1 MEGLTTRQAE
11 ILEFIRENI
20 EHTGMAPTRA
30 EVALRFGFKSKNAA
44 ADHLRALEQKG
55 YIKLHAELSRGI
67 QLLDEPDSDLIPIIG
82 SVAAGLPIEAIENH
96 DEALPVPKGL
106 FAKRPTYLLRV
117 KGDSMKDAG
126 ILEGDLIAVYKTNI
140 ARKGQIVVARIEN
153 EVTVKYLDS
162 EAGLF
167 DRSGWLRQSDQFFQ
181 LRYDIEEIA
190 HDAVVSH
197 GEDWGFFILV
207 DGNDHLGI
215 LHTSKCWMAPEI
227 PTATYS
233 CGATTLPV

>member
-11 ILEFIRENI
+11 ILDFIRESI
-20 EHTGMAPTRA
+20 ERNGMAPTRA

-55 YIKLHAELSRGI
+55 HIKLHPELSRGI
-67 QLLDEPDSDLIPIIG
+67 QLLDEHDPDLIPVIG
-82 SVAAGLPIEAIENH
+82 SVAAGLPIEAIENY

-126 ILEGDLIAVYKTNI
+126 ILEGDLIAVYKTSI
-140 ARKGQIVVARIEN
+140 ARKGQIVVARINN

-162 EAGLF
+162 EGAKMK
-167 DRSGWLRQSDQFFQ
+167 
-181 LRYDIEEIA
+181 
-190 HDAVVSH
+190 
-197 GEDWGFFILV
+197 LV
-207 DGNDHLGI
+207 PANPDYQPMLI
-215 LHTSKCWMAPEI
+215 APEDMVI
-227 PTATYS
+227 EGVFVGLIRDS
-233 CGATTLPV
+233 FGL

>member
-11 ILEFIRENI
+11 ILDFIRESI
-20 EHTGMAPTRA
+20 ERNGMAPTRA

-55 YIKLHAELSRGI
+55 HIKLHPELSRGI
-67 QLLDEPDSDLIPIIG
+67 QLLDEHDPDLIPIIG

-126 ILEGDLIAVYKTNI
+126 ILEGDLIAVYKTSI
-140 ARKGQIVVARIEN
+140 ARKGQIVVARINN

-162 EAGLF
+162 EGTKMK
-167 DRSGWLRQSDQFFQ
+167 
-181 LRYDIEEIA
+181 
-190 HDAVVSH
+190 
-197 GEDWGFFILV
+197 LV
-207 DGNDHLGI
+207 PANPEYQPMLI
-215 LHTSKCWMAPEI
+215 APEDMVI
-227 PTATYS
+227 EGVFVGLIRDS
-233 CGATTLPV
+233 FGV

>member
-11 ILEFIRENI
+11 ILDFIRENI
-20 EHTGMAPTRA
+20 EHNGMAPTRA

-67 QLLDEPDSDLIPIIG
+67 QLLDAQDDDLIPIIG

-106 FAKRPTYLLRV
+106 FARRPTYLLRV

-126 ILEGDLIAVYKTNI
+126 ILEGDLIAVYKTGI
-140 ARKGQIVVARIEN
+140 ARKGQIVVARIDN

-162 EAGLF
+162 EGDKAKLVPANPAYQPLLIAQEDLVIEGVFVGLIR
-167 DRSGWLRQSDQFFQ
+167 DSL
-181 LRYDIEEIA
+181 
-190 HDAVVSH
+190 SH
-197 GEDWGFFILV
+197 
-207 DGNDHLGI
+207 
-215 LHTSKCWMAPEI
+215 
-227 PTATYS
+227 
-233 CGATTLPV
+233 

>member
-11 ILEFIRENI
+11 ILDFIRENI
-20 EHTGMAPTRA
+20 ERTGMAPTRA

-55 YIKLHAELSRGI
+55 YLKLHAELSRGI
-67 QLLDEPDSDLIPIIG
+67 QLLDTPEDSDMIPIIG

-126 ILEGDLIAVYKTNI
+126 ILEGDLIAVYKTSI

-153 EVTVKYLDS
+153 EVTVKYLDQEGANVKLVPANTDYQPLIIS
-162 EAGLF
+162 PDDMVIEGVFVGLIRDSF
-167 DRSGWLRQSDQFFQ
+167 G
-181 LRYDIEEIA
+181 
-190 HDAVVSH
+190 V
-197 GEDWGFFILV
+197 
-207 DGNDHLGI
+207 
-215 LHTSKCWMAPEI
+215 
-227 PTATYS
+227 
-233 CGATTLPV
+233 

>member
-11 ILEFIRENI
+11 ILDFIRESI
-20 EHTGMAPTRA
+20 ERNGMAPTRA

-55 YIKLHAELSRGI
+55 HIKLYPELSRGI
-67 QLLDEPDSDLIPIIG
+67 QLLDERDPDLIPIIG

-126 ILEGDLIAVYKTNI
+126 ILEGDLIAVYKTSI
-140 ARKGQIVVARIEN
+140 ARKGQIVVARINN

-162 EAGLF
+162 EGTKMK
-167 DRSGWLRQSDQFFQ
+167 
-181 LRYDIEEIA
+181 
-190 HDAVVSH
+190 
-197 GEDWGFFILV
+197 LV
-207 DGNDHLGI
+207 PANPEYQPMLI
-215 LHTSKCWMAPEI
+215 APEDMVI
-227 PTATYS
+227 EGVFVGLIRDS
-233 CGATTLPV
+233 FGL

>member
-11 ILEFIRENI
+11 ILDFIRENI

-55 YIKLHAELSRGI
+55 HIKLHPELSRGI
-67 QLLDEPDSDLIPIIG
+67 QLLDEQDPDLIPVIG

-117 KGDSMKDAG
+117 KGDSMIDAG
-126 ILEGDLIAVYKTNI
+126 IHEGDIVAVERERS
-140 ARKGQIVVARIEN
+140 AVSGDFVVAIVDNEFTLKELVIERKKFVLKPHN
-153 EVTVKYLDS
+153 PAYPIIRPKGELEIFGVVV
-162 EAGLF
+162 GLVRRF
-167 DRSGWLRQSDQFFQ
+167 KG
-181 LRYDIEEIA
+181 
-190 HDAVVSH
+190 
-197 GEDWGFFILV
+197 
-207 DGNDHLGI
+207 
-215 LHTSKCWMAPEI
+215 
-227 PTATYS
+227 
-233 CGATTLPV
+233 

>member
-11 ILEFIRENI
+11 ILDFIRENI

-55 YIKLHAELSRGI
+55 YLKLHPELSRGI
-67 QLLDEPDSDLIPIIG
+67 QLLESPEDTDLIPVIG
-82 SVAAGLPIEAIENH
+82 SVAAGLPIEAIENR

-140 ARKGQIVVARIEN
+140 ARKGQIVVARMEN

-162 EAGLF
+162 EG
-167 DRSGWLRQSDQFFQ
+167 
-181 LRYDIEEIA
+181 
-190 HDAVVSH
+190 SH
-197 GEDWGFFILV
+197 MKLV
-207 DGNDHLGI
+207 PANPSYQPMLI
-215 LHTSKCWMAPEI
+215 APEDLVI
-227 PTATYS
+227 EGVFVGLIRDSFGY
-233 CGATTLPV
+233 

>member
-11 ILEFIRENI
+11 ILDFIRESI
-20 EHTGMAPTRA
+20 ERNGMAPTRA

-55 YIKLHAELSRGI
+55 HIKLHPELSRGI
-67 QLLDEPDSDLIPIIG
+67 QLLDEHDPDLIPIIG

-126 ILEGDLIAVYKTNI
+126 ILEGDLIAVYKTSI
-140 ARKGQIVVARIEN
+140 ARKGQIVVARINN

-162 EAGLF
+162 EGPKMK
-167 DRSGWLRQSDQFFQ
+167 
-181 LRYDIEEIA
+181 
-190 HDAVVSH
+190 
-197 GEDWGFFILV
+197 LV
-207 DGNDHLGI
+207 PANPEYQPMLI
-215 LHTSKCWMAPEI
+215 APEDMVI
-227 PTATYS
+227 EGVFVGLIRDS
-233 CGATTLPV
+233 FGL

>member
-11 ILEFIRENI
+11 ILDFIRESIGRN
-20 EHTGMAPTRA
+20 GMAPTRA

-55 YIKLHAELSRGI
+55 HIKLHPELSRGI
-67 QLLDEPDSDLIPIIG
+67 QLLDERDPDLIPVIG
-82 SVAAGLPIEAIENH
+82 SVAAGLPIEAIENY

-126 ILEGDLIAVYKTNI
+126 ILEGDLIAVYKTSI
-140 ARKGQIVVARIEN
+140 ARKGQIVVARINN

-162 EAGLF
+162 EGAKMK
-167 DRSGWLRQSDQFFQ
+167 
-181 LRYDIEEIA
+181 
-190 HDAVVSH
+190 
-197 GEDWGFFILV
+197 LV
-207 DGNDHLGI
+207 PANPDYQPMLI
-215 LHTSKCWMAPEI
+215 APEDMVI
-227 PTATYS
+227 EGVFVGLIRDS
-233 CGATTLPV
+233 FGF